1 MSEAPVIPL
10 SERRL
15 DFFFIAIFSSFA
27 FTSFAADAVNGL
39 STPTADHPYFWARA
53 VYRLYAVGCDPLLIA
68 NPRFLQAMCFI
79 SAFLF
84 GPFYLVLVYSFVRGR
99 NWIRPFALVYVG
111 MIVESMLVLL
121 AVEYLGDER
130 FLHLMA
136 PSLRSAEELARS
148 GLTPELTV
156 QNSAKFLA
164 YNLPYKIAPILLA
177 LRMWKDRPFSRR

>member
-1 MSEAPVIPL
+1 MTQTTPVPL
-10 SERRL
+10 RERKR
-15 DFFFIAIFSSFA
+15 DIFFVVMFSTFA
-27 FTSFAADAVNGL
+27 FTSFAADFVNAVMVPGPDQ
-39 STPTADHPYFWARA
+39 SYFWARA
-53 VYRLYAVGCDPLLIA
+53 VYRTYALGCDPLLIA